1 MDTFLIF
8 VLKYLKIGDYFF
20 VFAVKEIIEFLLGVE
35 YLFNVVC
42 FEI

>member
-20 VFAVKEIIEFLLGVE
+20 VFAVKEIIEFLLVE
-35 YLFNVVC
+35 YLFNVC